1 MSINPCIFAHI
12 DTEME
17 IIALQKLEA
26 EVVEVKIGA
35 RVRAREKV
43 LDLKMWKEGMVYTLR
58 QFLSLCPR
66 N

>member
-17 IIALQKLEA
+17 IRALEKLEA

-43 LDLKMWKEGMVYTLR
+43 LDLERLKEGMVYTLR